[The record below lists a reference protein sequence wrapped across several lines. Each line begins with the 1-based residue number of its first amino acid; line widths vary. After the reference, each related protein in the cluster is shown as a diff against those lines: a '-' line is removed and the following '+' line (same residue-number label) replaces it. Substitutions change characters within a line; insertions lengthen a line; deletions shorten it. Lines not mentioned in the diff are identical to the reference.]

1 MKTSTLQSMLMRN
14 KSTIYYLEQEQLDI
28 ISSISFINTKIKETP
43 ENKDIL
49 EVYKKEEFQDLNRN
63 KKKLKQLAKIQKEI
77 KEEIKKNDKLAAINK
92 AYIKIINELE
102 GG

>member
-49 EVYKKEEFQDLNRN
+49 EVYEKGELQDLSRN
-63 KKKLKQLAKIQKEI
+63 KKKLKQLAKIQKDI
-77 KEEIKKNDKLAAINK
+77 KEEIKNNDRKAAINRL
-92 AYIKIINELE
+92 IKIVNELQGE
-102 GG
+102 